1 MKSLSKKTRYLIIFG
16 SLLLLMLFTGF
27 GLSSY
32 RVPAQAESSPTPTSL
47 TVNGEPH
54 LQSGDTD
61 GLILGAG
68 IILFIILSGVV
79 IQRTLMKSEGD
90 QPREPID

>member
-1 MKSLSKKTRYLIIFG
+1 MNSLSKKTRYMIILG
-16 SLLLLMLFTGF
+16 SLLLLVLFTGF
-27 GLSSY
+27 GLSNY
-32 RVPAQAESSPTPTSL
+32 GVPAQAESSPTPTSL

-54 LQSGDTD
+54 LISGDTD

-79 IQRTLMKSEGD
+79 IQRTLMKGEDD
-90 QPREPID
+90 QPREPLD